1 MNKYNPNGFYKAG
14 QVVEYKGKLYS
25 YKKPTGAPPSSSN
38 SVMVGDAPKPV
49 VKAPEKMQIDVR
61 LPSDGKNG
69 RDGKDGLSIRGPKG
83 DKGDKG
89 DRGEIG
95 LKGEKGDKGDTGAKG
110 DKGDKGDAGRDGIN
124 GVDGISGIGL
134 EYDWDGTKLGV
145 KRENEVTYRYVDLKG
160 KDGANGLGGGGR
172 MRAQDLN
179 KLLTAGSNIT
189 LTQTGNTLTVAS
201 TGGGAGDFIDL
212 VDVPSTYTGQ
222 ASKFVKVKAT
232 EDGLEFVAGSGSAVA
247 WGDITGTLSNQ
258 TDLQTALDGKV
269 DENAAIT
276 GATKTKVTYDA
287 KGLVTAGADATT
299 ADIADST
306 DKRYVTDAQLTVIG
320 NTSGTNTGDQN
331 LSGLVPYTGATANV
345 DLGTYDLITD
355 TITSKSSAGLI
366 IEANGGGDVLH
377 IGNGGGVNATAYG
390 GWNFDGATANT
401 IASFGASKTLS
412 SLATA
417 TYPDLT
423 ELSYVKGVTSALQTQ
438 LNGKQP
444 LATVLTNTTASFT
457 TALETKLNGIEAG
470 ADVTDAT
477 NVAAAGAVMTSSLGT
492 GVAASLAV
500 NLGAANTIAT
510 VNAGGT
516 ALNYLYAINQN
527 IQTVDSPTFA
537 GVTLSAAALPSTN
550 DAAALGSASLSWS
563 DLFLASGGVINWNN
577 GGVTLAEASGSLQL
591 DKNFDI
597 RQTEDTVWN
606 ESFSTGVY
614 SGIRIR
620 NDSTTVGSAS
630 GITFWNRTTSVA
642 TGGIMQVLA
651 GANDADTYYSVEGG
665 SHNFCGI
672 TPSTATTVAVNGD
685 LTVTD
690 EAYGS
695 GWNAST
701 EVPTKNAVY
710 DKIESMNVTSGTY
723 TPTLTNTTNVAASTA
738 YTCQY
743 MRVGDVVTV
752 SGRVAIDPTA
762 TGNTE
767 LRVSLPIASNLTSAE
782 QCAGTF
788 SMVSALSSGT
798 GGISGNTGSDVA
810 VFNYLATDIA
820 NRSFYFSFT
829 YLIL

>member
-1 MNKYNPNGFYKAG
+1 MTVTITHNKTNTLTDWTQGDLDTVIGGGAAPLPPPGTLISD
-14 QVVEYKGKLYS
+14 VV
-25 YKKPTGAPPSSSN
+25 
-38 SVMVGDAPKPV
+38 
-49 VKAPEKMQIDVR
+49 
-61 LPSDGKNG
+61 LPSDWN
-69 RDGKDGLSIRGPKG
+69 DDHV
-83 DKGDKG
+83 
-89 DRGEIG
+89 
-95 LKGEKGDKGDTGAKG
+95 
-110 DKGDKGDAGRDGIN
+110 IN
-124 GVDGISGIGL
+124 GLATVG
-134 EYDWDGTKLGV
+134 E
-145 KRENEVTYRYVDLKG
+145 
-160 KDGANGLGGGGR
+160 
-172 MRAQDLN
+172 
-179 KLLTAGSNIT
+179 
-189 LTQTGNTLTVAS
+189 TGE
-201 TGGGAGDFIDL
+201 FIDL
-212 VDVPSTYTGQ
+212 VDVPSAYTGQ

-232 EDGLEFVAGSGSAVA
+232 EDGLEFVAGSGGATA

-306 DKRYVTDAQLTVIG
+306 DKRYVTDAQLVVIG
-320 NTSGTNTGDQN
+320 NTSGTNTGDVTVSDSAEIDLTLTGQQISASIVSGSIDETKLDASVN
-331 LSGLVPYTGATANV
+331 ASLDLADTALQAEVDTLQTVTNRGATSTNTVTLSPSGNNKALVANGSGSGAAIDITHSGSGVKLNIGATGSGDAIRFDTDKFVVNDDGDISSSLFTASRALATNASKEIVTTAVTDTELGYISGLT
-345 DLGTYDLITD
+345 
-355 TITSKSSAGLI
+355 SSA
-366 IEANGGGDVLH
+366 
-377 IGNGGGVNATAYG
+377 
-390 GWNFDGATANT
+390 
-401 IASFGASKTLS
+401 
-412 SLATA
+412 
-417 TYPDLT
+417 
-423 ELSYVKGVTSALQTQ
+423 QTQ

-577 GGVTLAEASGSLQL
+577 GGVTLAEASGFLQL

-630 GITFWNRTTSVA
+630 GIVFWNRETSVA

-665 SHNFCGI
+665 SHIFCGQG
-672 TPSTATTVAVNGD
+672 TATDTTVQINGELAVNGAITAD
-685 LTVTD
+685 KLKIPGAGTLTIASGEITVT
-690 EAYGS
+690 GS
-695 GWNAST
+695 HHVVDTEGGAATDDLVTINGFSDGQILILRQLSNAR
-701 EVPTKNAVY
+701 
-710 DKIESMNVTSGTY
+710 DVTLIDGTGNLRLAGNC
-723 TPTLTNTTNVAASTA
+723 TLTTNNDTI
-738 YTCQY
+738 
-743 MRVGDVVTV
+743 ML
-752 SGRVAIDPTA
+752 I
-762 TGNTE
+762 
-767 LRVSLPIASNLTSAE
+767 
-782 QCAGTF
+782 
-788 SMVSALSSGT
+788 
-798 GGISGNTGSDVA
+798 
-810 VFNYLATDIA
+810 
-820 NRSFYFSFT
+820 YFSAT
-829 YLIL
+829 SRWCELSRSING